1 MKRLSAFVV
10 SAAVAVSGLSFM
22 LVLNTDA
29 SDKKAEQPVVVQ
41 TEFTA
46 PQAGMSTIL
55 GSYVDTNGDSSVDLL
70 TTTAVGAGLSN
81 NLYYDSEGGS
91 VGRLIVCTAEDH
103 TNIYSEPT
111 ESSSV
116 EGTLGEY
123 GVATLVSEEDGWVKI
138 VSDQVTGYARESD
151 FAFGREA
158 EALDEETFVT
168 TAFVD
173 TDELTLRE
181 EDSMVAFAKCILAE
195 HSTHE
200 VVAELADS
208 RWTLVNVE
216 GVGEGFILTEYLD
229 IETVRRYAVS
239 TAESERIEAE
249 IQEGVEEAER
259 REAMWTADRLAR
271 EAEEQAAAEEAAR
284 LAEEAAEAA
293 RLAREAEDAAEA
305 ARLAEEAEAAAEAA
319 RWAANQSNDEA
330 WDNLEADLDAAQAAV
345 DDAWSWV
352 EEAEAQEEQAAYE
365 ESSYGIRQQLIDYA
379 CSFAGWLPYVTGG
392 SSLSTGADCSGFT
405 SAIYA
410 AFGYSIPKSSEAQK
424 YVGYSVP
431 LSQALPGDIIIY
443 PGHVALYVGDGLKV
457 HSPYPGQTVTIN
469 SMYNMT
475 ILDVRRIID

>member
-91 VGRLIVCTAEDH
+91 VGRLIVCTAEDY

-271 EAEEQAAAEEAAR
+271 EAEPQDWPEKPR
-284 LAEEAAEAA
+284 TL
-293 RLAREAEDAAEA
+293 R
-305 ARLAEEAEAAAEAA
+305 
-319 RWAANQSNDEA
+319 
-330 WDNLEADLDAAQAAV
+330 
-345 DDAWSWV
+345 
-352 EEAEAQEEQAAYE
+352 
-365 ESSYGIRQQLIDYA
+365 RQQDLRKRQKQPQRRH
-379 CSFAGWLPYVTGG
+379 AGQQ
-392 SSLSTGADCSGFT
+392 
-405 SAIYA
+405 I
-410 AFGYSIPKSSEAQK
+410 
-424 YVGYSVP
+424 
-431 LSQALPGDIIIY
+431 SQTMKHGITLR
-443 PGHVALYVGDGLKV
+443 
-457 HSPYPGQTVTIN
+457 Q
-469 SMYNMT
+469 
-475 ILDVRRIID
+475 ILMQLRQQ